1 MALEDRIEAYDTE
14 PAGDG
19 PAPIADPMQP
29 TVEDEMKLIFAL

>member
-19 PAPIADPMQP
+19 PAPIADPAQP
-29 TVEDEMKLIFAL
+29 TLEDDMQLSFAL